1 MESCMSTALIE
12 SVLSSKSVLITHTD
26 DILTYHQ
33 SPEGF
38 TSQVKGVI
46 KIGDSSDVKAVIE
59 LANKCSGSN
68 EAFVI
73 YPISTGNNWGYGSS
87 VPPNDERAQYLLDL
101 SQLNEILYFNEKT
114 GLCTVQPGVTQKILY
129 DFLKEKASD
138 YMVPVTGAGP
148 TCSVLANA
156 LERGYGITPVADHF
170 SAVTSI
176 KGFLPTGEYYQSS
189 VADMDMTSEQL
200 ADKSFKWKHGP
211 YLDGI
216 FTQSANLVVTE
227 ATISLEKAGDGFT
240 SFYMQFFDQS
250 SFTTAYE
257 VVSEIFDKVGRN
269 VGSMNLMDKRRVS
282 AMMADNPNGPGSHQ
296 IMTDQQVEKISKQQ
310 EIPEWTVI
318 GTVYGAKNVAKAVKA
333 EIKKIAKNRA
343 SRLFFSNDLL
353 IEFGKLVTKLAPKSL
368 LQAPRHQLATLE
380 EGMAIMKG
388 IPNQVALPLAYWRNS
403 ATTPNKTNQLNPA
416 RDGCGLLW
424 YAPLIPTKPA
434 SMLSFIAMVRETC
447 QQFNIEPMITF
458 TNFNLYCTDSTI
470 PIVFD
475 INNEKAK
482 EDAKAC
488 LASLYEQGLKL
499 GFVPYRLNI
508 EQQENLDTSKA
519 FWSTSN
525 KIAHALDPNN
535 ILGPGRYAK
544 GR

>member
-1 MESCMSTALIE
+1 MSKDLIE
-12 SVLSSKSVLITHTD
+12 SVLSAKSVLITNTED
-26 DILTYHQ
+26 VLKYHQ

-38 TSQVKGVI
+38 TSHVKGVI
-46 KIGDSSDVKAVIE
+46 KIGDSSDIKAVID
-59 LANKCSGSN
+59 LANKSSSSD

-87 VPPNDERAQYLLDL
+87 VPPNDERTQYLLDL

-129 DFLKEKASD
+129 DFLKGKSSD

-170 SAVTSI
+170 LAVTSI

-189 VADMDMTSEQL
+189 VANMDMTSEQL

-240 SFYMQFFDQS
+240 SFYMQFFDES
-250 SFTTAYE
+250 SFTDAYE

-282 AMMADNPNGPGSHQ
+282 AMMAENPNGPGSHQ
-296 IMTDQQVEKISKQQ
+296 NMTGQQVAKISKKKD
-310 EIPEWTVI
+310 IPEWTVI
-318 GTVYGAKNVAKAVKA
+318 GTIYGSKKVSRAVKN

-353 IEFGKLVTKLAPKSL
+353 IEFGKLVTKLAPKFW
-368 LQAPRHQLATLE
+368 LQAPRQQLATLE

-403 ATTPNKTNQLNPA
+403 VIKPNKKNQLNPA
-416 RDGCGLLW
+416 RDRCGLLW
-424 YAPLIPTKPA
+424 YAPLIPTKPS
-434 SMLSFIAMVRETC
+434 SMLSFIELVRETC
-447 QQFNIEPMITF
+447 QQYNIEPMITF
-458 TNFNLYCTDSTI
+458 TNFNKYCTDSTI

-475 INNEKAK
+475 INNREAK

-488 LASLYEQGLKL
+488 LSALYEKGLKL
-499 GFVPYRLNI
+499 GFIPYRLNI
-508 EQQENLDTSKA
+508 EQQENIDTSKA

>member
-1 MESCMSTALIE
+1 MSKALIE
-12 SVLSSKSVLITHTD
+12 SVLSSKSVLITNTD

-38 TSQVKGVI
+38 TSQIKGVI

-59 LANKCSGSN
+59 LANKCSGSKD
-68 EAFVI
+68 AFVI

-87 VPPNDERAQYLLDL
+87 IPPRDERDQYLLDL
-101 SQLNEILYFNEKT
+101 SQLNKILYFNQKT
-114 GLCTVQPGVTQKILY
+114 GLCTIQPGVTQQKLY
-129 DFLKEKASD
+129 DFLKKSTSD

-148 TCSVLANA
+148 SCSVLANA

-189 VADMDMTSEQL
+189 VADMDATSEQL

-227 ATISLEKAGDGFT
+227 ATISLEKSGDGFT
-240 SFYMQFFDQS
+240 SFYMQFFEES
-250 SFTTAYE
+250 SFETAYE
-257 VVSEIFDKVGRN
+257 VISEIFDKVGRN

-282 AMMADNPNGPGSHQ
+282 AMMAKNPNGPGSHQ
-296 IMTDQQVEKISKQQ
+296 NMTQQQVEKISEQNNV
-310 EIPEWTVI
+310 PEWTII
-318 GTVYGAKNVAKAVKA
+318 GTIYGPKYVSKAVKKEVKA
-333 EIKKIAKNRA
+333 VAKEKA
-343 SRLFFSNDLL
+343 SRLFFSNDPF
-353 IEFGKLVTKLAPKSL
+353 IELGKFVTKLAPRSILK
-368 LQAPRHQLATLE
+368 APRQQLETLE

-403 ATTPNKTNQLNPA
+403 NTKPDKTKPLNPA
-416 RDGCGLLW
+416 QDNCGLLW
-424 YAPLIPTKPA
+424 YAPLVPA
-434 SMLSFIAMVRETC
+434 TMTAMQAFIKLVRLTC
-447 QQFNIEPMITF
+447 SKYSIEPMITF
-458 TNFNLYCTDSTI
+458 TNFNKYCTDSTI

-475 INNEKAK
+475 IKSAKACT
-482 EDAKAC
+482 DAKAC
-488 LASLYEQGLKL
+488 LQTLYEEGLKL

-508 EQQENLDTSKA
+508 EQQEKLDTTKV
-519 FWSTSN
+519 FWKTSN
-525 KIAHALDPNN
+525 KIASALDPNN

>member
-1 MESCMSTALIE
+1 MGKGLIE
-12 SVLSSKSVLITHTD
+12 SVLSAKSALITNTED
-26 DILTYHQ
+26 VLKYHQ

-38 TSQVKGVI
+38 TSHIKGVV
-46 KIGDSSDVKAVIE
+46 KIGDSADIKAVIE
-59 LANKCSGSN
+59 LANRTSGSDD
-68 EAFVI
+68 AFVI

-368 LQAPRHQLATLE
+368 LQAPRQQLATLE

-458 TNFNLYCTDSTI
+458 TNFNQYCTDS
-470 PIVFD
+470 
-475 INNEKAK
+475 
-482 EDAKAC
+482 
-488 LASLYEQGLKL
+488 
-499 GFVPYRLNI
+499 
-508 EQQENLDTSKA
+508 NL
-519 FWSTSN
+519 
-525 KIAHALDPNN
+525 H
-535 ILGPGRYAK
+535 
-544 GR
+544 

>member
-1 MESCMSTALIE
+1 
-12 SVLSSKSVLITHTD
+12 
-26 DILTYHQ
+26 
-33 SPEGF
+33 
-38 TSQVKGVI
+38 
-46 KIGDSSDVKAVIE
+46 
-59 LANKCSGSN
+59 
-68 EAFVI
+68 
-73 YPISTGNNWGYGSS
+73 
-87 VPPNDERAQYLLDL
+87 
-101 SQLNEILYFNEKT
+101 
-114 GLCTVQPGVTQKILY
+114 
-129 DFLKEKASD
+129 
-138 YMVPVTGAGP
+138 
-148 TCSVLANA
+148 
-156 LERGYGITPVADHF
+156 
-170 SAVTSI
+170 
-176 KGFLPTGEYYQSS
+176 
-189 VADMDMTSEQL
+189 MDMTSEQL

-368 LQAPRHQLATLE
+368 LQAPRQQLATLE

-458 TNFNLYCTDSTI
+458 TNFNQYCTDSTI

>member
-1 MESCMSTALIE
+1 MSKSLIE
-12 SVLSSKSVLITHTD
+12 SVLSSKSILVTHAD
-26 DILTYHQ
+26 DVTPYHN

-38 TSQVKGVI
+38 SSLVKGVI
-46 KIGDSSDVKAVIE
+46 KIGDSSDIQAVLA
-59 LANKCSGSN
+59 LANQCSN
-68 EAFVI
+68 TEEEFVV

-87 VPPNDERAQYLLDL
+87 VPPKDKRTQYLLDL
-101 SQLNEILYFNEKT
+101 SQLNNILFFDEKS
-114 GLCTVQPGVTQKILY
+114 GLCTIQPGVTQEILY
-129 DFLKEKASD
+129 NFLKEKSSD

-176 KGFLPTGEYYQSS
+176 KGFLPTGEYYQSG
-189 VADMDMTSEQL
+189 VAEMDKTPEQL

-227 ATISLEKAGDGFT
+227 ATISLDKAGDGFT
-240 SFYMQFFDQS
+240 SFYMQFFDES
-250 SFTTAYE
+250 SFTDAYE
-257 VVSEIFDKVGRN
+257 VVSEIFDRVGRN

-282 AMMADNPNGPGSHQ
+282 AMMADNPNGAGSHQ
-296 IMTDQQVEKISKQQ
+296 NMSLQQIEKISKQKD
-310 EIPEWTVI
+310 IPEWTVI
-318 GTVYGAKNVAKAVKA
+318 GTIYGAKNVSKAVKA
-333 EIKKIAKNRA
+333 EIKKIAKKKA

-353 IEFGKLVTKLAPKSL
+353 IEIGKLVTNLAPKSI
-368 LQAPRHQLATLE
+368 LQAPRQQLATLE

-388 IPNQVALPLAYWRNS
+388 IPNQVALPLAYWRNP
-403 ATTPNKTNQLNPA
+403 ATTPDKANRLNPA
-416 RDGCGLLW
+416 DDGCGLLW

-434 SMLSFIAMVRETC
+434 SMLSFIDLVRDTC
-447 QQFNIEPMITF
+447 QQYNIEPMITF
-458 TNFNLYCTDSTI
+458 TNFNQFCTDSTI

-475 INNEKAK
+475 INNPKAK
-482 EDAKAC
+482 EDAKSC
-488 LASLYEQGLKL
+488 LASLYKKGLKL
-499 GFVPYRLNI
+499 GFVPYRLNV
-508 EQQENLDTSKA
+508 EQQENLDTSKT

-525 KIAHALDPNN
+525 KIAYALDPNN